1 MDGRGGRGGV
11 RSVRPRGS
19 VSGEGSGRSSYPNAN
34 AGRPL
39 DATRCAAVGAA
50 CTAPWTFIPRAYSR
64 SDDEIGFG
72 RSLTWETRAGAPRRA
87 GPTDALT
94 PRAGAT
100 AETVKADM
108 FACFEVMR
116 RVDSLCCDV
125 RDDATRATLRD
136 PALRTETGD
145 DAGAEVLIF
154 RNRRLEGSGSRY
166 GT

>member
-1 MDGRGGRGGV
+1 M
-11 RSVRPRGS
+11 
-19 VSGEGSGRSSYPNAN
+19 
-34 AGRPL
+34 
-39 DATRCAAVGAA
+39 
-50 CTAPWTFIPRAYSR
+50 
-64 SDDEIGFG
+64 
-72 RSLTWETRAGAPRRA
+72 GAPRRA

-108 FACFEVMR
+108 FACFEVMQ

-145 DAGAEVLIF
+145 DAGPEVLIF
-154 RNRRLEGSGSRY
+154 RNRRLRYGSRY
-166 GT
+166 HTARDWPKISPTCFAQGLTVKLLAL

>member
-1 MDGRGGRGGV
+1 M
-11 RSVRPRGS
+11 
-19 VSGEGSGRSSYPNAN
+19 
-34 AGRPL
+34 
-39 DATRCAAVGAA
+39 
-50 CTAPWTFIPRAYSR
+50 
-64 SDDEIGFG
+64 
-72 RSLTWETRAGAPRRA
+72 GAPRRA

-145 DAGAEVLIF
+145 DAGPEVLIF
-154 RNRRLEGSGSRY
+154 RNRRLRYGSRY
-166 GT
+166 GTCLAEDFPELFRSGTDCETTSSV

>member
-1 MDGRGGRGGV
+1 M
-11 RSVRPRGS
+11 
-19 VSGEGSGRSSYPNAN
+19 
-34 AGRPL
+34 
-39 DATRCAAVGAA
+39 
-50 CTAPWTFIPRAYSR
+50 
-64 SDDEIGFG
+64 
-72 RSLTWETRAGAPRRA
+72 GAPRRA

-116 RVDSLCCDV
+116 RVDSLCYDV

-145 DAGAEVLIF
+145 DAGPEVLIF
-154 RNRRLEGSGSRY
+154 RNRRLRY
-166 GT
+166 DRDTARDWPKISPNCFAQGLTVKLLAL